1 MCDWSGASPMLTR
14 MAYSLSGDHARPQEH
29 ALPRDIGKAR
39 TALAELLE
47 ERSWEGDPDVLLMAV
62 QEALVNADRH
72 GGGLRDV
79 SMRLGRALEVEIA
92 DFGVSFDWRPYVT
105 EPPDLLAERG
115 RGLWLIAQVA
125 SGIEVLEETAGNK
138 VRLTFDPRIG
148 PLGERLEPTEPQDA
162 PAPPPLD
169 DLSPQLLD
177 ALGAAALVVD
187 RALVVRQAAG
197 EVATMLGMSADDL
210 VGHDIRGIAAEV
222 KHRFADPSGYETRLL
237 ELFAHSQEETD
248 ELLVMVDQRL
258 VRHRTFP
265 VGGDNGAPAG
275 RVLLM
280 FHASEQADI
289 LSSFQRSL
297 LPSVPA
303 SGPLDVGAIYHPAQ
317 ASAFVGGDFYD
328 FIRLS
333 EGGSCF
339 VVGDVAG
346 RGPAAAATSV
356 RTRAYLRAVLATTGL
371 NGTVP
376 ALEQALRQEFG
387 DEDFVTMVMAVQE
400 SPDVWSMTSCGHPP
414 ALRARA
420 DEVSELTATGPL
432 LGSNEVRQWA
442 RQPFVLEGDEVLL
455 LYTDG
460 VTEAGSGRQRFGL
473 ARLKEALAELSDLP
487 AQRLVE
493 AIDDRVHAF
502 SGEHIDDDHV
512 LLAIRR
518 GRA

>member
-1 MCDWSGASPMLTR
+1 MLSR
-14 MAYSLSGDHARPQEH
+14 MTPPVSDDHARSEAH
-29 ALPRDIGKAR
+29 SLPRDIGKAR
-39 TALAELLE
+39 TALGELLE
-47 ERSWEGDPDVLLMAV
+47 ERAWQGDADVLLMAV

-79 SMRLGRALEVEIA
+79 SLRLGRTLQVDVA
-92 DFGVSFDWRPYVT
+92 DFGTGFDWRPYTT
-105 EPPDLLAERG
+105 EPPDLFAERG

-125 SGIEVLEETAGNK
+125 SGIDVLEEEAGTK
-138 VRLTFDPRIG
+138 VRLTFDPRSD
-148 PLGERLEPTEPQDA
+148 PLGQDQPREPQEI

-169 DLSPQLLD
+169 DLSPQLLA

-187 RALVVRQAAG
+187 GALVVRQAAG
-197 EVATMLGMSADDL
+197 EVATMLGMSTDEL
-210 VGHDIRGIAAEV
+210 VGHDIRGVAAEV

-265 VGGDNGAPAG
+265 VNGAEGAATG
-275 RVLLM
+275 RVLLL
-280 FHASEQADI
+280 FHVPEQTDI

-297 LPSVPA
+297 LPRIPA
-303 SGPLDVGAIYHPAQ
+303 SDQLDIGAIYHPAQ

-356 RTRAYLRAVLATTGL
+356 RTRAYLRAVLTTTGL

-376 ALEQALRQEFG
+376 ALEQALRQDFG

-400 SPDVWSMTSCGHPP
+400 SPDVWSLTSCGHPP
-414 ALRARA
+414 ALRAHA
-420 DEVSELTATGPL
+420 GEVHELTAAGPL
-432 LGSNEVRQWA
+432 LGYDDVRQWA
-442 RQPFVLEGDEVLL
+442 RQPFVLEDDEVLL

-460 VTEAGSGRQRFGL
+460 VTEAGSGRHRFGL
-473 ARLKEALAELSDLP
+473 DRLKEALAELNDLP

-518 GRA
+518 GGA